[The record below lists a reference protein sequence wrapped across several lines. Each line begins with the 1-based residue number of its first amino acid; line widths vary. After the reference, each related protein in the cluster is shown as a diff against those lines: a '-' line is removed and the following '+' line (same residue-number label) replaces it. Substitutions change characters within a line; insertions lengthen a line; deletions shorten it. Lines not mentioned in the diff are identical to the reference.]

1 MRRGIVLVVALLSC
15 AAAASVASAAELVAN
30 TTSNNGGATG
40 WAIFFDVNS
49 SGAPL
54 TITDMT
60 TASTATAGAPFT
72 VEVFTRSG
80 SGLGGPVTAGPGSSP
95 AGWTSLGTAVATQ
108 GATSSGISQ
117 PINIPD
123 ITVGSGVT
131 GVAVLFTGAGPRYF
145 GTASSGPYQTFN
157 DGNLNLVTGDSR
169 SAPFTPTGS
178 WFAPR
183 GLTGSLIYT
192 AVPEPASLTML
203 TAMAAGIVVR
213 RRR

>member
-1 MRRGIVLVVALLSC
+1 MRRGILILVALLLC
-15 AAAASVASAAELVAN
+15 APVVASAAELVAN
-30 TTSNNGGATG
+30 TTANNGGATG

-49 SGAPL
+49 AGSPL

-60 TASTATAGAPFT
+60 TASTATAGANFT
-72 VEVFTRSG
+72 VEVFTRTG

-108 GATSSGISQ
+108 GATSQGISL

-123 ITVGSGVT
+123 TSVGTGVT
-131 GVAVLFTGAGPRYF
+131 GVAVLCTGAGPRYF
-145 GTASSGPYQTFN
+145 GTGTGPYQTFN
-157 DGNLNLVTGDSR
+157 DGNLNLVTGDAR
-169 SAPFTPTGS
+169 SVPFTPTGS

-183 GLTGSLIYT
+183 GLSGSLIYSNT
-192 AVPEPASLTML
+192 VPEPASATLLMV
-203 TAMAAGIVVR
+203 AAAGAVAR

>member
-1 MRRGIVLVVALLSC
+1 MRRGILVLVALLLC
-15 AAAASVASAAELVAN
+15 APVVASAAELVAN
-30 TTSNNGGATG
+30 TTSNNGGSPG

-49 SGAPL
+49 TGSPL

-60 TASTATAGAPFT
+60 TASTAVAGANFS
-72 VEVFTRSG
+72 VEVFTRTG
-80 SGLGGPVTAGPGSSP
+80 TGLGGPVTGGPGSSP

-108 GATSSGISQ
+108 GATTNGVSL
-117 PINIPD
+117 PIDIPD
-123 ITVGSGVT
+123 ISVGAGVT

-145 GTASSGPYQTFN
+145 GTGTGPYQTFN
-157 DGNLNLVTGDSR
+157 DGNLNLLTGDSR

-183 GLTGSLIYT
+183 GLTGSLIYSN
-192 AVPEPASLTML
+192 VPEPASVATLTV
-203 TAMAAGIVVR
+203 MAAGFVVGR